1 MFQEDCNFHTPIIRP
16 TLDTQTPPWGYNK
29 HLPKKH
35 QLKTDR
41 NFQPILDFFL
51 VTQEVRDWQLVI
63 LKLRPEQRIQMNLVG
78 MVVLP
83 YSKQKK
89 KKTLGGETMSWI
101 RADVR

>member
-1 MFQEDCNFHTPIIRP
+1 M
-16 TLDTQTPPWGYNK
+16 
-29 HLPKKH
+29 
-35 QLKTDR
+35 
-41 NFQPILDFFL
+41 
-51 VTQEVRDWQLVI
+51 VTQEVRDWQLVR
-63 LKLRPEQRIQMNLVG
+63 LKLRPEQKIQMNLVG

>member
-41 NFQPILDFFL
+41 NFQPILDFFFG
-51 VTQEVRDWQLVI
+51 D
-63 LKLRPEQRIQMNLVG
+63 
-78 MVVLP
+78 
-83 YSKQKK
+83 S
-89 KKTLGGETMSWI
+89 GGERLATRETEAEA
-101 RADVR
+101 RAENSDEPGRYGCPAIFKTEKKENSRRGNHVMDQG